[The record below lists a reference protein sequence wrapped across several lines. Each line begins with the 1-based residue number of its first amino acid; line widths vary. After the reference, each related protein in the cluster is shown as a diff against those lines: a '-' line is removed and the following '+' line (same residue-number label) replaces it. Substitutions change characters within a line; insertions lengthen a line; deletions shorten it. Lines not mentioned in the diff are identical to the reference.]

1 MNPQAHAFNLPSDFT
16 YLNCAYMA
24 PQLRAVTEA
33 GMQAIGRK
41 ENPISI
47 SPSDFFKDTETL
59 RQELAALIDTPHPER
74 IVTVPSVSYGMANVA
89 RNIRLERGQKIIV
102 TEGQFPSNVYP
113 WHRLAGEHGAEVV
126 TVAAPAIEAGRG
138 EKWNTAILES
148 IDQHTRLV
156 ALGHVHWADGTLF
169 DLQAIRQRTREVGAL
184 MVIDGTQ
191 SVGALPFSVAQ
202 LEPDAL
208 VCAGYK
214 WLLGPYALGMAY
226 YGPAFDGGVPVEENW
241 INRYQSED
249 FKGLTN
255 YNAQYQPGALRYEV
269 GERSNFIL
277 VPMFLA
283 AIRQINAWG
292 VAEIQ
297 SYMRQLTE
305 EPMAQLREMGFFV
318 ESSAFRGGHLI
329 GIGMPAG
336 KNLAVLHDLLLAEK
350 IQVSFRGDFVRIA
363 PHLYNTPEDMEKLVG
378 VMQKLLAR

>member
-1 MNPQAHAFNLPSDFT
+1 
-16 YLNCAYMA
+16 
-24 PQLRAVTEA
+24 
-33 GMQAIGRK
+33 
-41 ENPISI
+41 
-47 SPSDFFKDTETL
+47 
-59 RQELAALIDTPHPER
+59 
-74 IVTVPSVSYGMANVA
+74 
-89 RNIRLERGQKIIV
+89 
-102 TEGQFPSNVYP
+102 
-113 WHRLAGEHGAEVV
+113 
-126 TVAAPAIEAGRG
+126 
-138 EKWNTAILES
+138 
-148 IDQHTRLV
+148 
-156 ALGHVHWADGTLF
+156 
-169 DLQAIRQRTREVGAL
+169 L